1 MYQEH
6 VRGSH
11 YKKSL
16 LLESEKSLKRQE
28 ERESKSRH
36 SSMASLG
43 EKSRNGSTNHVAVF
57 AIPSNHHNV
66 IGEEIMNPLHLLKSE
81 PDESQGKNT
90 LAVSMQAMT
99 RNDICSEP
107 NKGTGVFGNS
117 KRSRALESQV
127 VKKSILEHAL
137 LED

>member
-28 ERESKSRH
+28 DRESRSRH

-43 EKSRNGSTNHVAVF
+43 EKSRNGSSNHVAAF
-57 AIPSNHHNV
+57 AIPTSHHHNV
-66 IGEEIMNPLHLLKSE
+66 NGDEIMNTLHLLKSE
-81 PDESQGKNT
+81 PDD
-90 LAVSMQAMT
+90 L
-99 RNDICSEP
+99 
-107 NKGTGVFGNS
+107 
-117 KRSRALESQV
+117 
-127 VKKSILEHAL
+127 
-137 LED
+137 

>member
-1 MYQEH
+1 MQYNISSDDPTTHQVSSGSDFKATIQFQEVPEDSMYQEH

-43 EKSRNGSTNHVAVF
+43 EKSRNGSTNHVAAF
-57 AIPSNHHNV
+57 AIPNNHHNI
-66 IGEEIMNPLHLLKSE
+66 IGE
-81 PDESQGKNT
+81 
-90 LAVSMQAMT
+90 
-99 RNDICSEP
+99 
-107 NKGTGVFGNS
+107 
-117 KRSRALESQV
+117 
-127 VKKSILEHAL
+127 
-137 LED
+137 